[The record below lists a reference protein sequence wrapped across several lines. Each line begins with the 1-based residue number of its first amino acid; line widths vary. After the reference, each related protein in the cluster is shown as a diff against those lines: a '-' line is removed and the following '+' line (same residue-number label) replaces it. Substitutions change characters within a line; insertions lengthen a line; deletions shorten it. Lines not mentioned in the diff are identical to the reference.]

1 MVAFVRRLRHAT
13 LGCTS
18 TLALL
23 LVLAASASAAG
34 KPVEAGSPLSE
45 EPPAVAVDAAGNALV
60 AWANTKDVAG
70 AKNFVQYC
78 VIPLGATACGHSGS
92 LTPANNAEY
101 IDRVQVLVDGVAL
114 VILADVFGGAGESYV
129 PEQEWQS
136 TDGGATWTSIDGG
149 QSVADGIL
157 NADTQPIGAVILP
170 GTGVLGYGW
179 DTAGGS
185 PPTFNAFPLS
195 SPPSC
200 SRESCAAGF
209 ATLEPAT
216 NPDQLG
222 NEEGQFASIAQ
233 GPDAGVMGVFETLF
247 TNGPLGCTESFGTA
261 YTYGAGNQSAGNSY
275 DVSPGEPNSAWKVP
289 LTQADCDTEYPAVG
303 GGPSGFGIL
312 ESNLATH
319 STVYH
324 AFDTAT
330 EKFDTAPVTVAGEGE
345 LYPSLSQ
352 DGAGGIYATF
362 IGGAGGPVRL
372 AYSADGGKT
381 WGTGTLDAG
390 NASKTTSAVNAAG
403 QGWVAWTNNG
413 SVFAQSFAAADASAA
428 AGGAAVVSESA
439 TASSTTLTITITCA
453 VSPCTVTITITI
465 PSSSAAVKGKHGKPV
480 TLASGTFTIHGKG
493 SHKLHLHLTKAG
505 RRALARHHGHLTASL
520 SLSQKTGGGTA
531 HSKHTLKIKP

>member
-1 MVAFVRRLRHAT
+1 MVAFVRRLCHVILSGA
-13 LGCTS
+13 LC
-18 TLALL
+18 LALV

-34 KPVEAGSPLSE
+34 TPVQVGSPLSE
-45 EPPAVAVDAAGNALV
+45 EPPAIAVEGAGNAVV

-70 AKNFVQYC
+70 AKNFVQSC
-78 VIPLGATACGHSGS
+78 VIPLGASACSHSGN
-92 LTPANNAEY
+92 LIPANGAEY
-101 IDRVQVLVDGVAL
+101 IDRVAVLADGSTL
-114 VILADVFGGAGESYV
+114 VVLADVFGGAGEGYV

-136 TDGGATWTSIDGG
+136 TDGGATWTSPNGG
-149 QSVADGIL
+149 QSIADGIL
-157 NADTQPIGAVILP
+157 NADTQPLGAVIAP

-185 PPTFNAFPLS
+185 PPSFNVFPLA
-195 SPPSC
+195 SPSTC
-200 SRESCAAGF
+200 SRESCPAGF

-261 YTYGAGNQSAGNSY
+261 YTYGAGNQSASNNY
-275 DVSPGEPNSAWKVP
+275 NISPGQPNSAWKVP

-312 ESNLATH
+312 ESNLASH
-319 STVYH
+319 STIYH

-330 EKFDTAPVTVAGEGE
+330 EKFDTAPVTVADEGE
-345 LYPSLSQ
+345 LDPSLSQ

-362 IGGAGGPVRL
+362 LGGPGGPVRL

-390 NASKTTSAVNAAG
+390 NADKVTSSVNSSG

-413 SVFAQSFAAADASAA
+413 SVFAQPFAASDVSAA
-428 AGGAAVVSESA
+428 AVSESA
-439 TASSTTLTITITCA
+439 TASSTTVTVTITCA
-453 VSPCTVTITITI
+453 GPCTVTITITI
-465 PSSSAAVKGKHGKPV
+465 PASSAAVKGKHGGNV
-480 TLASGTFTIHGKG
+480 TLASGTFTLHGKG
-493 SHKLHLHLTKAG
+493 SHRLTLHLTKAG
-505 RRALARHHGHLTASL
+505 RRALARHHRHLTALL
-520 SLSQKTGGGTA
+520 SLSQKTASGTA
-531 HSKHTLKIKP
+531 HSTRTLKIKP